1 MSFIFDHQALPP
13 TLPASPPVPQ
23 VSARLRARIWA
34 GMFALL
40 LLAAVV
46 GSALLF

>member
-1 MSFIFDHQALPP
+1 MSFIFDHQTLPSAPPAPDALP
-13 TLPASPPVPQ
+13 
-23 VSARLRARIWA
+23 ARVRARIWA
-34 GMFALL
+34 GLVALV

>member
-1 MSFIFDHQALPP
+1 MSFIFDHQALPSTP
-13 TLPASPPVPQ
+13 PAPAALPERV
-23 VSARLRARIWA
+23 RARIWA
-34 GMFALL
+34 GLFALV

>member
-1 MSFIFDHQALPP
+1 MSFIFDHQALPSAP
-13 TLPASPPVPQ
+13 SPPPAVLPA
-23 VSARLRARIWA
+23 RIRARIWA
-34 GMFALL
+34 ALVALL

>member
-1 MSFIFDHQALPP
+1 MSFIFDHQALPTAP
-13 TLPASPPVPQ
+13 PAPAALPARVQ
-23 VSARLRARIWA
+23 ARIWA
-34 GMFALL
+34 GLFTFL

>member
-13 TLPASPPVPQ
+13 TPPPVPP

>member
-1 MSFIFDHQALPP
+1 MSFIFDHQAVHATPP
-13 TLPASPPVPQ
+13 APATLPARVQ
-23 VSARLRARIWA
+23 ARIWA
-34 GMFALL
+34 GLFTLL